1 MFTSRIKRHPV
12 FQMFRHL
19 IRSQWTGWMG
29 FRYLKSK
36 KNSKFLSFITLIS
49 IAGITLGVTAMI
61 VVLSVMDGFEVELKK
76 RLMASDLHI
85 LITPKSTATGFDRG
99 KVPLQSFPKSAE
111 QVKLLS
117 GPQVKSFFPV
127 VQAEAILKAVKV
139 SGVVIKGLPAAE
151 IEAFK
156 PKLTETADWSL
167 RKNLPEGD
175 SARLPGVY
183 IGQELAFEMG
193 ILPGDEVT
201 FISPTESD
209 GPFSSIPRMKKFLI
223 EGIYRTGIPEQEL
236 HTLFALDSAV
246 RSFLRQS
253 NVVSHW
259 EVVLKDFDEAPAFA
273 RQLEKL
279 DPNFSYQDWIQLNSH
294 LFASLRLERFA
305 MFVSLA
311 FIIIVASF
319 NIITTLTLMVL
330 EKKRE
335 ISILKAMG
343 AKNHEIGAV
352 FLSEGLFIGG
362 VGVILGLVLG
372 FGICLSLR
380 KWQFITLP
388 DVYYDRT
395 LPVSFLPQY
404 YLIIGFS
411 AIVIVLI
418 ACIYPSQRAS
428 QVDPLLGIRYG

>member
-1 MFTSRIKRHPV
+1 MKSLKIKNHPV
-12 FQMFRHL
+12 FQMFQYL
-19 IRSQWTGWMG
+19 IHSRWTGWMG

-49 IAGITLGVTAMI
+49 IAGISIGVTAMI

-76 RLMASDLHI
+76 RLMASDLHV
-85 LITPKSTATGFDRG
+85 LISPKSSAQGFNGG
-99 KVPLQSFPKSAE
+99 KVLLDSFPKTPE
-111 QVKLLS
+111 QIKLLS
-117 GPQVKSFFPV
+117 SPEVKSFFPV
-127 VQAEAILKAVKV
+127 IQAEAILKAVKV
-139 SGVVIKGLPAAE
+139 SGVVIKGLPSKE
-151 IEAFK
+151 LEAFK
-156 PKLTETADWSL
+156 PKITEAVDWSL
-167 RKNLPEGD
+167 RKNLPDGD

-236 HTLFALDSAV
+236 HTLFALDSSV
-246 RSFLRQS
+246 RSFLRKS
-253 NVVSHW
+253 DIVSHW
-259 EVVLKDFDEAPAFA
+259 EVVLNDFDRAPQFA
-273 RQLEKL
+273 KKLEKF
-279 DPNFSYQDWIQLNSH
+279 DQNFTYQDWIQLNSH
-294 LFASLRLERFA
+294 LFASLKLERFA

-362 VGVILGLVLG
+362 VGIFLGLIFG
-372 FGICLSLR
+372 YGICLSLK
-380 KWQFITLP
+380 KWEFITLP

-404 YLIIGFS
+404 YILIGIS
-411 AIVIVLI
+411 ALVIVLI
-418 ACIYPSQRAS
+418 ACVYPSQRAS
-428 QVDPLLGIRYG
+428 QIDPLLGIRYG